1 MAFTGQTKIIK
12 KGANPTSLELKVAQ
26 SLFDLQSDSDDK
38 TANLL
43 KELYIVGAK
52 ELMVGPEDRAIIIFV
67 PFPKLKGFHLAYKVL
82 VPELER
88 KFSGKH
94 VMLLA
99 QRRILNKITK
109 KNRTKRQKRPQS
121 RTLTAVHNAILEDLV
136 FPSEIT
142 DKRVRC
148 RIDGSRIIKVIL
160 DPKYRDVVEPKL
172 DTISAL
178 YKRLTGKDVVFNFPI
193 VSTPKS
199 TDE

>member
-26 SLFDLQSDSDDK
+26 AMYDFQTGGDEK

-52 ELMVGPEDRAIIIFV
+52 ELSVGPEDRAIIIFV
-67 PFPKLKGFHLAYKVL
+67 PYAKLKSFNLAYKEL

-94 VMLLA
+94 VMILA
-99 QRRILNKITK
+99 ERKILNKITK
-109 KNRTKRQKRPQS
+109 KNRGKRQKRPQS

-142 DKRVRC
+142 DKRIRI
-148 RIDGSRIIKVIL
+148 RIDGSRIFKVTL
-160 DPKYRDVVEPKL
+160 DPKYREVVEPKL
-172 DTISAL
+172 STISAL
-178 YKRLTGKDVVFNFPI
+178 YKRLCGKDVVFNFPI
-193 VSTPKS
+193 VATPRT